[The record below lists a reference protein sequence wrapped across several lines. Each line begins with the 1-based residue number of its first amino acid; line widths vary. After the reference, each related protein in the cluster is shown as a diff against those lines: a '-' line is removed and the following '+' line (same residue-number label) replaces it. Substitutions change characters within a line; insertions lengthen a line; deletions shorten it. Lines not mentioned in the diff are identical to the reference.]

1 MLSSSILNRFYYK
14 VLFEGY
20 GVGKDSVTNKDY
32 ILSYLGQNSAFVNYK
47 NDTYMPTDS
56 TASKFT
62 GILNVDGTVTQGLL
76 TLFFDN
82 DQAAYQAGL
91 NYHDCYYLSQTNT
104 YGLPMGIPKIIT
116 EDEET

>member
-1 MLSSSILNRFYYK
+1 MLNCNILNRFYYK
-14 VLFEGY
+14 ALSEGY
-20 GVGKDSVTNKDY
+20 GIGKNPLTKKDY
-32 ILSYLGQNSAFVNYK
+32 VLVYLGGNSAYINYQ

-62 GILNVDGTVTQGLL
+62 GILNVDGTVVQGQV

-91 NYHDCYYLSQTNT
+91 EKGDCYYLSQTNT
-104 YGLPMGIPKIIT
+104 YGMPMGIPKIIT
-116 EDEET
+116 EDEE